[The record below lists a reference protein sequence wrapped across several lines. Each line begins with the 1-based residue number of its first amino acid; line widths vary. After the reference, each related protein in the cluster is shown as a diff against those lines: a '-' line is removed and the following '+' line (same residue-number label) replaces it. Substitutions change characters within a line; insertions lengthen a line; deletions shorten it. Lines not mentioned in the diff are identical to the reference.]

1 MSEATAIVALVLLAL
16 VVVSA
21 LIVLWRR
28 PDDASPADPIRSSA
42 IRTNAADE
50 TSEAANSISPTA
62 NQWEE
67 CPPET
72 VAHIFGPDDLSFI
85 RCKGSDR
92 LRRAFERDR
101 RQIALHW
108 VWSAFDETH
117 RIMSRHFRAVRS
129 SPDLNISLES
139 KLVAEFLLHQFMC
152 LTLAGALRAAGPNS
166 LARLA
171 GAIGNLRHQVGT
183 VIEGFSKPAPG
194 DLAKDS
200 GLQIHS

>member
-28 PDDASPADPIRSSA
+28 PADAIPAAALRSSGTDVA
-42 IRTNAADE
+42 G
-50 TSEAANSISPTA
+50 EAGHLVFPAA
-62 NQWEE
+62 NQWAE
-67 CPPET
+67 CPRET
-72 VAHIFGPDDLSFI
+72 IEHIFGPDDLNFI

-108 VWSAFDETH
+108 VWNAFDDTH
-117 RIMSRHFRAVRS
+117 QIMSRHFRAVRS
-129 SPDLNISLES
+129 SPDLSISLES

-152 LTLAGALRAAGPNS
+152 LTLAGALRLAGPNN
-166 LARLA
+166 LTRLA
-171 GAIGNLRHQVGT
+171 AAVGSLRHEVGT
-183 VIEGFSKPAPG
+183 VIEGFSKSTPG
-194 DLAKDS
+194 DLTKDS
-200 GLQIHS
+200 GLQTHS

>member
-21 LIVLWRR
+21 LILLWRR
-28 PDDASPADPIRSSA
+28 PDDAIPAAALRSDTIRSSG
-42 IRTNAADE
+42 TDDSGDAAL
-50 TSEAANSISPTA
+50 SVSPAA
-62 NQWEE
+62 NQWAD
-67 CPPET
+67 CPRET
-72 VAHIFGPDDLSFI
+72 IEHIFGPDDLNFI
-85 RCKGSDR
+85 RCQGSHR

-117 RIMSRHFRAVRS
+117 RVMSHHFQAVRS
-129 SPDLNISLES
+129 SPDLSISLES

-152 LTLAGALRAAGPNS
+152 LTLAGALRVAGPNS

-171 GAIGNLRHQVGT
+171 GAIGNLRHQVGK
-183 VIEGFSKPAPG
+183 VIEGVSKSAPG
-194 DLAKDS
+194 DLTKDS
-200 GLQIHS
+200 GLRTHS